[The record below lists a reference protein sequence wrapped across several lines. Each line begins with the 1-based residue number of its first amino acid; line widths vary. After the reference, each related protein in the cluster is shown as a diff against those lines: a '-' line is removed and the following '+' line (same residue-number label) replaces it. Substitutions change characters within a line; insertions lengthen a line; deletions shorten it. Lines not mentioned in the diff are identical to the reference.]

1 MGGIDTIWKKWPILA
16 IIIMP
21 KVEDCKPLFTIVDNI
36 KNILNKIIEKYERNK
51 GKNPF
56 GKFGE

>member
-16 IIIMP
+16 IIITP
-21 KVEDCKPLFTIVDNI
+21 KVEDYKLLFTIVDNI
-36 KNILNKIIEKYERNK
+36 KNILNKIIKKYEWNK
-51 GKNPF
+51 GKIPF

>member
-1 MGGIDTIWKKWPILA
+1 
-16 IIIMP
+16 MP